1 MLDFLK
7 HMQLFFLKIETLP
20 IIHSL
25 SVTYTYINY
34 FCFKQRGLWS
44 ELFDCIW

>member
-1 MLDFLK
+1 MMDFLK

-34 FCFKQRGLWS
+34 
-44 ELFDCIW
+44 LFQTKRPMVRLV